1 MPIAD
6 NVKTLLNH
14 RIFSSV
20 SVPLASG
27 LARLHGRGVERIFLD
42 DDVWIHK
49 TSHGY
54 FAYHQPYLRLD
65 LAQMDEAARSHFL
78 WGYTPKDGDV
88 VIDVGAGAG
97 EETLTFSHI
106 VGEWGKVICI
116 EAHPRTYRC
125 LEKLVRYN
133 RLENV
138 ICIHA
143 AAIEPG
149 RSIASIGNEDEY
161 LANHLDDAAGVS
173 VPATTI
179 DEVHHRLNLGRVNFL
194 KMNIEGSERL
204 AIRGMRATLRQTE
217 VLCVSCHDFLA
228 RTDTDD
234 GYRTKDLVRGFLQQ
248 MGLEIAE
255 RNDAGL
261 PPYIRDQVWGY
272 NRHLMSEPAA

>member
-6 NVKTLLNH
+6 TVKTLLN
-14 RIFSSV
+14 RRVFSSV

-27 LARLHGRGVERIFLD
+27 LARLRGRGVQRIFLD
-42 DDVWIHK
+42 DGVWMHQ
-49 TSHGY
+49 TSRGY

-65 LAQMDEAARSHFL
+65 LAEMDEAARRHFL
-78 WGYTPKDGDV
+78 WGYEPKDGDV

-138 ICIHA
+138 ISIHA

-149 RSIASIGNEDEY
+149 RSVASIGDDDEY
-161 LANHLDDAAGVS
+161 LANRLDEAAGVT

-204 AIRGMRATLRQTE
+204 AIQGMRATLSQTE

-228 RTDTDD
+228 RTDVDD
-234 GYRTKDLVRGFLQQ
+234 GYRTKSLVREFLQQ
-248 MGLEIAE
+248 TGLEVVE
-255 RNDAGL
+255 RNEPGL

-272 NRHLMSEPAA
+272 NRRLMREPAA